1 MFKTCRR
8 FDVSSDFIV
17 KLKDNDVQDSRNVVM
32 FLTFFIF
39 YLKFL
44 DKILLKIIPRNFKK
58 LKKKKFKK
66 WQCFDVLN
74 FFVKSKDKY
83 VRECR
88 VNAFVKIC

>member
-17 KLKDNDVQDSRNVVM
+17 KLKDNDVQDSQNVVM
-32 FLTFFIF
+32 FLAFFIWNF
-39 YLKFL
+39 LTKYCLKSFQE
-44 DKILLKIIPRNFKK
+44 ILKN
-58 LKKKKFKK
+58 KKKTFKK

-83 VRECR
+83 LWECR
-88 VNAFVKIC
+88 INVLVKIC

>member
-17 KLKDNDVQDSRNVVM
+17 KLKANDVRDRRNVVM
-32 FLTFFIF
+32 FLTFLIF

-58 LKKKKFKK
+58 LKE
-66 WQCFDVLN
+66 N
-74 FFVKSKDKY
+74 
-83 VRECR
+83 VRKLTMFRRSQLFCQVER
-88 VNAFVKIC
+88 YIRSRMPN